1 MAPGVPE
8 DAKNLLEYCNF
19 PGGTRYSDLRIQ
31 HGVPRPHNIKVWC
44 LGNEMDGPWQI
55 GHKTA
60 AEYGRLAAETGRV
73 MKMQDPGIEL
83 VACGSS
89 GMTMPTFGSW
99 EDTVLEECYDQVDYL
114 SLHQYYGN
122 RDGDTADFL
131 ASTVGMDAFI
141 SP

>member
-1 MAPGVPE
+1 MMAVNLGTRGAE

-83 VACGSS
+83 CLLYTSRCV
-89 GMTMPTFGSW
+89 
-99 EDTVLEECYDQVDYL
+99 
-114 SLHQYYGN
+114 
-122 RDGDTADFL
+122 
-131 ASTVGMDAFI
+131 
-141 SP
+141 